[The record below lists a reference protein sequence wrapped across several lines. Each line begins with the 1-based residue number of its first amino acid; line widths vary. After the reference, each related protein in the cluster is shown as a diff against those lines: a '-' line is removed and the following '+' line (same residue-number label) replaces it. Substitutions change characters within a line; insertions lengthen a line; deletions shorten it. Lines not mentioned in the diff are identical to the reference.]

1 MKRVVENE
9 NLAETDVGDA
19 TLFPARIFSHAL
31 FHHSVARSFLMTLAA
46 LALCAGLL
54 ALAGQNPLVAGQA
67 LVLGAAGTKVRFA
80 ESLAKTIPLAMTGL
94 GVAIAFRGG
103 FWNIGAEGQFLM
115 GALAATAMATK
126 FHWPLWA
133 VLIGGTIFGAAW
145 ALAAGV
151 LKTRRN
157 APEIIT
163 TIMLNYIALNV
174 IEFSVRGP
182 LQEAARS
189 QPQSD
194 VLPARA
200 QLPAL
205 ISGTTLHAGIFIA
218 LMCAC
223 AAWWFLFRTERGFL
237 LRASGTGPIAAR
249 ASGIRVEREVL
260 VGVAISG
267 ALCGLGGAMEICG
280 ATKQLGLSGFGYGYT
295 AIAVA
300 LLAGLHPLGVLPA
313 ALLFGLLSAGGGAME
328 RSAGVPAV
336 AVSMVTGILICLSAA
351 LGRMKVKN

>member
-1 MKRVVENE
+1 MRHNEQNE
-9 NLAETDVGDA
+9 NLIEADEEASAPRFLTSS
-19 TLFPARIFSHAL
+19 PAHL
-31 FHHSVARSFLMTLAA
+31 HHPLTRSLLITLAA
-46 LALCAGLL
+46 LLLCAGLL

-67 LVLGAAGTKVRFA
+67 LVVGAVGTKVRLA

-94 GVAIAFRGG
+94 GVALAFRGG

-115 GALAATAMATK
+115 GALAATGLATK
-126 FHWPLWA
+126 LNWPLWA
-133 VLIGGTIFGAAW
+133 VLIGGTILGAVW
-145 ALAAGV
+145 ALIAGV

-163 TIMLNYIALNV
+163 TIMLNYIALNI
-174 IEFSVRGP
+174 IEFCVRGP
-182 LQEAARS
+182 LQEAAHS

-205 ISGTTLHAGIFIA
+205 LSGTTLHAGIFIT
-218 LMCAC
+218 LFCAF

-237 LRASGTGPIAAR
+237 LRASGAGPIAAR
-249 ASGIRVEREVL
+249 ASGIRVEREIL
-260 VGVAISG
+260 FGVALSG

-328 RSAGVPAV
+328 RSANIPAV

-351 LGRMKVKN
+351 LGRMRTREG

>member
-1 MKRVVENE
+1 MKRDVKNE
-9 NLAETDVGDA
+9 DSIETDA
-19 TLFPARIFSHAL
+19 TGITPSLYSPDSPAHSLARAL
-31 FHHSVARSFLMTLAA
+31 FITLAA
-46 LALCAGLL
+46 LLLCAGLL

-67 LVLGAAGTKVRFA
+67 LVVGAVGSKVRLA

-94 GVAIAFRGG
+94 GVALAFRGG

-115 GALAATAMATK
+115 GALAATALATQLN
-126 FHWPLWA
+126 WPLWA
-133 VLIGGTIFGAAW
+133 VLIGGMVLGAVW
-145 ALAAGV
+145 ALIAGV

-163 TIMLNYIALNV
+163 TIMLNYIALNI
-174 IEFSVRGP
+174 IEFCVRGP

-194 VLPARA
+194 VLPKGA

-218 LMCAC
+218 LVCAL
-223 AAWWFLFRTERGFL
+223 ASWWFLFRTERGFL
-237 LRASGTGPIAAR
+237 LRASGAGPIAAR
-249 ASGIRVEREVL
+249 ASGIRVEREIL
-260 VGVAISG
+260 FGVALSG

-328 RSAGVPAV
+328 RSANIPAV

-351 LGRMKVKN
+351 LGRLKASQ